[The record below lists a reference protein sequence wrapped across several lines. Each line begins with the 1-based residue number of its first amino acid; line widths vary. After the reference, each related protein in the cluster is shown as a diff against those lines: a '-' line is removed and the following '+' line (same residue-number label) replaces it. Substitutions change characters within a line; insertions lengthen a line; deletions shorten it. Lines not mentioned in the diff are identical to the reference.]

1 MYLLLIRHGES
12 VDNVAGLYAG
22 SRDSPLTNHGVLQ
35 ALRLGEHLAKQ
46 RSSIGPI
53 RHIFSSN
60 LKRAVRTA
68 EAVADAQRLSHV
80 GEVGA
85 QQDALQVVQ
94 LPELREKDF
103 GSAEGTKYGT
113 RDRAGKDD
121 AESHASMSTRINQF
135 LRAHLDPVVD
145 RYASEEVTVA
155 IVSHGIILDVL
166 FHKLTKRHQVE
177 YPPSY
182 TLAAGK
188 GTQPRQTVAWSNT
201 GVLQIKIEPKEGT
214 VSSQQPAESTA
225 TASSVGGGSTAP
237 ADSPSPAVQLTVR
250 CTNNLDHLR
259 GLKKTRG
266 GIGSAK
272 FDSRQR
278 TMESFFSPAAK
289 KRKREEPDER

>member
-12 VDNVAGLYAG
+12 IDNVAGLYAG

-35 ALRLGEHLAKQ
+35 ASRLGAHLAKQ

-68 EAVADAQRLSHV
+68 EAVADAQQPSHIPEA
-80 GEVGA
+80 GE
-85 QQDALQVVQ
+85 QLPPLRVVQ

-113 RDRAGKDD
+113 MKSDD
-121 AESHASMSTRINQF
+121 AESRDAMSTRISQF
-135 LRAHLDPVVD
+135 LRAHLDPIIH
-145 RYASEEVTVA
+145 RYASEEVAVV
-155 IVSHGIILDVL
+155 IVSHGIILNIL
-166 FHKLTKRHQVE
+166 FHKLTKRYQVND
-177 YPPSY
+177 PPLSA
-182 TLAAGK
+182 LKADK
-188 GTQPRQTVAWSNT
+188 GAQPGPTVSWSNT
-201 GVLQIKIEPKEGT
+201 GVLQIKIEPKEAT
-214 VSSQQPAESTA
+214 VSSQPSAGSKATSSSAEGPTA
-225 TASSVGGGSTAP
+225 L
-237 ADSPSPAVQLTVR
+237 ADAHLPAVQLTVR
-250 CTNNLDHLR
+250 YTNNLDHLQ

-266 GIGSAK
+266 GIGSAS

-278 TMESFFSPAAK
+278 TMESFFGPAAK